1 MKTVIKKKTKTGN
14 RDFRS
19 LLGKEAMQKKT
30 NIRKE
35 NPFQLTKES
44 RFYGERIEVNTVNK
58 SFYPSTFVWRGERY
72 VIIK

>member
-1 MKTVIKKKTKTGN
+1 MKTSNKKERKSGN
-14 RDFRS
+14 RDFPS
-19 LLGKEAMQKKT
+19 FLGEEAMQEKM

-44 RFYGERIEVNTVNK
+44 RFYGERIEVETVNK